1 MNVNLPLLQA
11 FATGAATAVCS
22 EFLNESD
29 SEDEEENNVLDGH
42 FGILTPFSLRKRI
55 NECYRA
61 IAILRRRDPPI
72 TAIPSITAT
81 FF

>member
-22 EFLNESD
+22 EFLNES
-29 SEDEEENNVLDGH
+29 DEEENNVLDGH